1 MCWTKAIVGG
11 SCVYVL
17 NCYIEP
23 GEDERVYKRA
33 ARISEIATDILKQD
47 RKAQI
52 VICGDFNKQ
61 LPGISKALEGLEF
74 TPALHYPTITH

>member
-1 MCWTKAIVGG
+1 MCWTKSIVGR

-23 GEDERVYKRA
+23 GDDERVKNRA
-33 ARISEIATDILKQD
+33 ARIPEIAAEILKQD

-52 VICGDFNKQ
+52 VICRDFNK
-61 LPGISKALEGLEF
+61 
-74 TPALHYPTITH
+74 